1 MSNTSIIELV
11 VAALLL
17 GFGIWLYRARKSADQ
32 GYGSQ
37 GAVLL
42 FAIAAILVIHGL
54 GLMHY
59 RPSAS
64 ELDAARAQGR

>member
-1 MSNTSIIELV
+1 MTTGTLIELA
-11 VAALLL
+11 VALAILVA
-17 GFGIWLYRARKSADQ
+17 GIWLYRRNRAADR

-42 FAIAAILVIHGL
+42 FVVAAMVAIHALS
-54 GLMHY
+54 LMQY

-64 ELDAARAQGR
+64 ELEAVKARGR

>member
-1 MSNTSIIELV
+1 MTIGTLIELA
-11 VAALLL
+11 VALAILVA
-17 GFGIWLYRARKSADQ
+17 GIWLYRRNRAADR

-42 FAIAAILVIHGL
+42 FVVAAMVAIHALS
-54 GLMHY
+54 LMQY

-64 ELDAARAQGR
+64 ELEAVKARGR

>member
-1 MSNTSIIELV
+1 MTTGTIVELA
-11 VAALLL
+11 VALAILVA
-17 GFGIWLYRARKSADQ
+17 GIWLYRRNRAADR

-42 FAIAAILVIHGL
+42 FVVAVMGAIHALS
-54 GLMHY
+54 LMQY

-64 ELDAARAQGR
+64 ELDALKAQGR